1 MNGYN
6 HLLNRRCFACGLIV
20 ATTAPI
26 FGTLARA
33 SGSPFCEYSVDGG
46 WGGAS
51 RREYITREARPNDP
65 SNIPQVVSR
74 IMDALSFNADF
85 DVFLAEHEN
94 NAFATVARGRKILV
108 VDVGFVDRLN
118 RIVGTQ
124 WAAISVIAHEI
135 GHHIAGFSGDRHR
148 CELNAD
154 YWSGQSLQRLGS
166 ARDSAMRAILLVG
179 SDQDTP
185 THPNKRRRIQII
197 ARGWDDASQ
206 GRIDYSFCDAC
217 RG

>member
-1 MNGYN
+1 MISDN
-6 HLLNRRCFACGLIV
+6 HLVNRRCVACGLIV
-20 ATTAPI
+20 AAAAPV
-26 FGTLARA
+26 FATVAHA
-33 SGSPFCEYSVDGG
+33 SGPPFCEFSVEAG
-46 WGGAS
+46 WGGTR
-51 RREYITREARPNDP
+51 RREYIVREARDDDSSGI
-65 SNIPQVVSR
+65 SNVVSR
-74 IMDALSFNADF
+74 IMGALSFNADF
-85 DVFLAEHEN
+85 DVYIAEHEN

-108 VDVGFVDRLN
+108 VDVGFVAGLN
-118 RIVGTQ
+118 QRTGTQ

-166 ARDSAMRAILLVG
+166 GRDPAMRALLLVG
-179 SDQDTP
+179 NDQDTP
-185 THPNKRRRIQII
+185 THPNKRRRAQIV

-206 GRIDYSFCDAC
+206 GRIDYSFCDEC